1 MRSILVGELLLGFR
15 RWANRELPIHYKH
28 KRLHAHIYIYIYTYT
43 CILIYCYK
51 LLDVASQ
58 VVAAP
63 VPVVSRDGV
72 LEV

>member
-1 MRSILVGELLLGFR
+1 MYVSMCTVCTY
-15 RWANRELPIHYKH
+15 IHVYTH
-28 KRLHAHIYIYIYTYT
+28 IYIYTYT